1 MENERRPP
9 MFNGGCCRA
18 CRARGYVRRGILP
31 DSSVLHGDYYDVG
44 PLPDERIEIFLR
56 GRER

>member
-1 MENERRPP
+1 MAAAALVEPEVMSVAASYRT
-9 MFNGGCCRA
+9 
-18 CRARGYVRRGILP
+18 ARYS
-31 DSSVLHGDYYDVG
+31 DGDYYDVG